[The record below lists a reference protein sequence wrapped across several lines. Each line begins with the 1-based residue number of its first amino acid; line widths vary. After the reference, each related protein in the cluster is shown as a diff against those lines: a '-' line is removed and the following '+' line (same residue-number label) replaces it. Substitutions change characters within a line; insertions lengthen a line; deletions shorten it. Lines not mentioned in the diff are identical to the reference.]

1 MRLMTGFLTLALM
14 LTASVSHAQDG
25 VTADQEQAARATL
38 QKFIDKDS
46 GVQAFVDQSTGYA
59 VFPSVGKAGF
69 IIGGAHGKGVVFED
83 GVAIGAASITEAKL
97 GLVAG
102 VESFSQLVVFETE
115 EALARLKEGKF
126 DMGAQASAVAAKAG
140 AAASTSFRNGV
151 AVFITDQGGLMG
163 DASVGAQKFSF
174 TPNPM

>member
-1 MRLMTGFLTLALM
+1 MRFITGLFLLASLC
-14 LTASVSHAQDG
+14 LASVSQAQEG
-25 VTADQEQAARATL
+25 VSAADEQAARATL

-46 GVQAFVDQSTGYA
+46 GVQAFIDQSTGYA
-59 VFPSVGKAGF
+59 VFPNVGKAGF

-83 GVAIGAASITEAKL
+83 GIVIGAASITEAKL

-102 VESFSQLVVFETE
+102 VESFSQLVVFQTE
-115 EALARLKEGKF
+115 EALTRLKEGKF